1 MVDKDCHP
9 KDASEQLNPVAAE
22 FKLPCDAVN
31 APASCK
37 RGSHYE
43 QHGAPDAEKEVQSH
57 VPLGDSICCF
67 TSDDEEMAQ
76 MPTKKCKRPF
86 REINLDSKAAEH
98 GSLEDQ
104 RRRNSGPPQTRNLH
118 ALQMEQGK
126 SMNRVGMQPVSG
138 FPSTLI
144 LPRAQTSKKK
154 SVRLLERMTQ
164 RMTQS
169 SS

>member
-1 MVDKDCHP
+1 M
-9 KDASEQLNPVAAE
+9 AAE

-31 APASCK
+31 APASCE

-57 VPLGDSICCF
+57 VPLSDPICCF
-67 TSDDEEMAQ
+67 TSDDDEMAQ
-76 MPTKKCKRPF
+76 VPTKKCKRPF
-86 REINLDSKAAEH
+86 REINLDSKAGEH

-104 RRRNSGPPQTRNLH
+104 RRRNSGPPRPRNLH

-126 SMNRVGMQPVSG
+126 EHEPSGMQPVSG

-164 RMTQS
+164 RITPS